1 MFIEVN
7 GRNTRIP
14 QKKGETMNV
23 VEALLVM
30 LEQNRFICI
39 WLILFV
45 LEIEITVARQP
56 KNLLGSIFW
65 DKQRL
70 SD

>member
-1 MFIEVN
+1 
-7 GRNTRIP
+7 
-14 QKKGETMNV
+14 MNV

-39 WLILFV
+39 WLILLV